1 MHPSYPFKTIS
12 CQFIDH
18 PDTFIRSLHDSPDSL
33 LVDRLQLFGQT
44 VPLLVW
50 QQAEK
55 QYQLIACYSS
65 FTAITSLGI
74 KKVTCQ
80 VLPLSTPPILLYSL
94 QILHG
99 LMAPQASP
107 ILQAYLLQQA
117 RNELTDKETF
127 SLLSLMGHKPQRY
140 KLDEL
145 IDLLRLSPSA
155 VVALHRGIL
164 SPKTGKLFKLLSH
177 EDQELLVRLISTY
190 QLGGSKQ
197 QKLVEMVTELSLREN
212 KPVQIL
218 IREWLPAA
226 DQTFVEENAPQRF
239 ERLLQTLYELYWPEK
254 STMEKNFQ
262 QLVQG
267 LQIPE
272 GVTIK
277 PSPSFEDEGVEMRLR
292 FANIEALKEKWR
304 KMKTIFRRP

>member
-1 MHPSYPFKTIS
+1 MQPSYPFKTIS
-12 CQFIDH
+12 CQFIEH
-18 PDTFIRSLHDSPDSL
+18 PDAFIRSLHNRPDPL

-74 KKVTCQ
+74 EKAVCQ
-80 VLPLSTPPILLYSL
+80 VLPRSTPPILLYSL

-99 LMAPQASP
+99 LADPQASP

-117 RNELTDKETF
+117 RQKLTDKEIF
-127 SLLSLMGHKPQRY
+127 SLLTLMGHKPQRH

-145 IDLLRLSPSA
+145 TSLLRLSPLA
-155 VVALHRGIL
+155 IAALHQGVL
-164 SPKTGKLFKLLSH
+164 PLKTGKLFKILSH

-197 QKLVEMVTELSLREN
+197 QKLVEMVTELSLREHT
-212 KPVQIL
+212 PVQVV
-218 IREWLPAA
+218 IREWLPA
-226 DQTFVEENAPQRF
+226 DQAVVEKNVPQRLQG
-239 ERLLQTLYELYWPEK
+239 LLQALHEMYWPEK
-254 STMEKNFQ
+254 SASEKNFQ

-267 LQIPE
+267 LKVPD
-272 GVTIK
+272 GMTVK
-277 PSPSFEDEGVEMRLR
+277 PSPSFEDDGVEVRLR
-292 FANIEALKEKWR
+292 FASIEALQEKWEE
-304 KMKTIFRRP
+304 MKAVIQQ

>member
-1 MHPSYPFKTIS
+1 MQPSYPFKTIS

-18 PDTFIRSLHDSPDSL
+18 PDDFIRSLHERPDSL

-55 QYQLIACYSS
+55 QYQIIAGYSS

-74 KKVTCQ
+74 EKAACQ
-80 VLPLSTPPILLYSL
+80 VLPRSTPPLQLYSL

-99 LMAPQASP
+99 LADPQASP

-117 RNELTDKETF
+117 RQKLTDKETF
-127 SLLSLMGHKPQRY
+127 SLLSLMGHKPQLY

-145 IDLLRLSPSA
+145 TDLLRLSPLA
-155 VVALHRGIL
+155 IAALHQGIL
-164 SPKTGKLFKLLSH
+164 SLKTGKLFKFLSH
-177 EDQELLVRLISTY
+177 EDQGLLVRLISTY

-212 KPVQIL
+212 MPVQVL
-218 IREWLPAA
+218 IREWLPA
-226 DQTFVEENAPQRF
+226 DQAFVEKNAPQRLQG
-239 ERLLQTLYELYWPEK
+239 LLQTLYEMYWPEK
-254 STMEKNFQ
+254 SAMEKSFQ

-267 LQIPE
+267 LQVPD
-272 GVTIK
+272 GMTIK
-277 PSPSFEDEGVEMRLR
+277 PSPFFEDDSVEMCLR
-292 FANIEALKEKWR
+292 FANIEALKEKWE
-304 KMKTIFRRP
+304 KMKALIQQ